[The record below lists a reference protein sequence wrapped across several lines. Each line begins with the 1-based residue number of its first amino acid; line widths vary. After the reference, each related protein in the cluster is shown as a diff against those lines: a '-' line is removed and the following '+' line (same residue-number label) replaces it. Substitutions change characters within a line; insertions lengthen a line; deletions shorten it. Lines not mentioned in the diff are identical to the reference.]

1 MIKVN
6 IFVYNLINVEVFLV
20 DILLVEILYNKKVII
35 FFS

>member
-6 IFVYNLINVEVFLV
+6 IFVCNLINVEVFLV